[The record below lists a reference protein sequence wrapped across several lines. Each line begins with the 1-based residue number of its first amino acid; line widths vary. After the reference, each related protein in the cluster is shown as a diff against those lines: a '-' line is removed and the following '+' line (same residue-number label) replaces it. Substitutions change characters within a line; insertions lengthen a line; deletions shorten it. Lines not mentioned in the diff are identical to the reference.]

1 MWCFVA
7 RVALARRAPE
17 RLRRAPHRRSVRTS
31 RKRGEAA
38 LRLRTSSKRVE
49 AAPGR
54 ERASREEAT
63 PHGLKRK
70 KNYIEIRGK
79 TNQRLQHPWNMEVKA
94 RQKADCDHVCGMYA
108 RSCRLS
114 GCVCRSHTAVPAWL
128 ACLRSVGRPACLA
141 PSLAGHYGGTRS
153 TSAEVRSCKR
163 KSALRARLSARTTGT
178 ALTVRVCRSNMLS
191 DGEKREE
198 ERLEQE
204 RTAKMGPVSVRF
216 SRCAQRPPLTRAH
229 LLAPNGAFY
238 PSCTPAGPHLAPL
251 YHPTHLPP
259 PSACSAPF
267 PSPLA
272 HATGRHRPKEAAAA
286 TARGPKL

>member
-1 MWCFVA
+1 MVLRCSSCYRPPRSRAPAPGPAQAICADEPQA
-7 RVALARRAPE
+7 RGSRAALADEQQARGSRARPGT
-17 RLRRAPHRRSVRTS
+17 RFS
-31 RKRGEAA
+31 RGGHTAWF
-38 LRLRTSSKRVE
+38 
-49 AAPGR
+49 
-54 ERASREEAT
+54 
-63 PHGLKRK
+63 K
-70 KNYIEIRGK
+70 KEKQNIFEIRGK